1 MSFSTIAMAHA
12 VVLLLGLPVL
22 AARTGLREEHAAELQ
37 AARSVVYLSA
47 ALSIMLLTGLTFG
60 IAAWQDVPAGALG
73 WKVEAAVP
81 AFVWAALIALAGLA
95 VVWSVV
101 QAGRRLGLRESPLS
115 LLIMPRTGRE
125 TRNFLIL
132 AGIAA
137 VGEEYLY
144 RGYMYHVIE
153 GSMVGVWPAAALTS
167 VSFGVAHGYQRAT
180 GVVRATLLGGL
191 LALPVVLTG
200 SLFPAI
206 VAHFWINAAVG
217 LGGWRRLFPDADEEL
232 RRLLKAH
239 QPDEE

>member
-1 MSFSTIAMAHA
+1 MEFSTIAIAHA
-12 VVLLLGLPVL
+12 VVLLLGLPAL
-22 AARTGLREEHAAELQ
+22 AARTGLREEHAVELH

-47 ALSIMLLTGLTFG
+47 ALSIMLVTGLTFG
-60 IAAWQDVPAGALG
+60 IAVWQGVPAGALG
-73 WKVEAAVP
+73 WKVEAALP
-81 AFVWAALIALAGLA
+81 AFGWAAAVALAGVA
-95 VVWSVV
+95 VVWGVV
-101 QAGRRLGLRESPLS
+101 WAGRKLGLRESPLS

-144 RGYMYHVIE
+144 RGYMYRVLE
-153 GSMVGVWPAAALTS
+153 GSVAGAWPAAALTS
-167 VSFGVAHGYQRAT
+167 LSFGIAHGYQRVT
-180 GVVRATLLGGL
+180 GMARATLLGGL
-191 LALPVVLTG
+191 LVLPVALTG

-232 RRLLKAH
+232 RRMLESRP
-239 QPDEE
+239 PDED